1 MKKLLTTFFTLFFA
15 VSINAQNNITICHTP
30 ATESFAVFASNKDF
44 NADHPEPKPYVHQS
58 KVGKM
63 ITYATTGEDAYAYLL
78 EAKVQTDNYIYV
90 IHEWWGLNDYIK
102 KESEKIYD
110 DFGGLVNIIALDL
123 YDGKV
128 ASTREQASE
137 YMTSVKSDRA
147 EAIINGALDMAGTG
161 SEIATIGWCFG
172 GGWSLQTA
180 LMASDRFGDAM
191 KACVMYYG
199 MPEKNVSRL
208 KDLESPVLGIFAKQD
223 EWITPQVVDNFKANM
238 AEADKKLIVKMYD
251 AKHAFANP
259 SNPQYDKEA
268 AKDAYEF
275 AFRFLQQHID

>member
-1 MKKLLTTFFTLFFA
+1 MKKLLFTFLTIFGATALF
-15 VSINAQNNITICHTP
+15 AQSDITICHTP

-44 NADHPEPKPYVHQS
+44 NADHPEPLPYKHQS
-58 KVGKM
+58 EVGKM
-63 ITYATTGEDAYAYLL
+63 ITYETTGAEANAYML
-78 EAKVQTDNYIYV
+78 EAKVQSDSYLYV

-102 KESEKIYD
+102 KEAEKMYD

-128 ASTREQASE
+128 ADTREQASE
-137 YMTSVKSDRA
+137 YMSAVNADRA
-147 EAIINGALDMAGTG
+147 EAIINGALDMASTG

-180 LMASDRFGDAM
+180 LMASDRFGEAL

-199 MPEKNVSRL
+199 MPEKDVSRL
-208 KDLESPVLGIFAKQD
+208 KDLEGPVLGIFAKQD
-223 EWITPQVVDNFKANM
+223 EWITPEVVDNFKANM
-238 AEADKKLIVKMYD
+238 AEADKTLIVKMYD

-259 SNPQYDKEA
+259 SNPQYDKES

-275 AFRFLQQHID
+275 AFNFLQQYLD